1 MQPRHSPLTLRL
13 IFTALIGLL
22 WSAALHAEMAQT
34 ESMAPQEAGAFA
46 AELRSQ
52 LGQRSGSY
60 SSQLH
65 WTQLATFYT
74 TRDYLPVWVDTSGTN
89 TDAEIL
95 LRTLHQAGNEGLE
108 PAAYPLPLLVQL
120 WPSESIHE
128 LITLELLLTNAF
140 FDYSRKL
147 QSGQIDPMWSEQLWH
162 IEVAETDSVSLLQA
176 LLTSDDFK
184 IALKSLP
191 PTHPA
196 YRRLRDALARYRK
209 IEAANNGWPTIPAGR
224 TLRAGVQDPRTPLL
238 RQRLHLEGEL
248 QFAPVEDEMLFDQAL
263 RYAIERFQLR
273 HGLRVDGVVG
283 PLTLA
288 ELNVPLSQR
297 ITQIRLN
304 MERWRWLP
312 NQLGHRHIIVNVA
325 AYHLSAYNHGERQF
339 TMNTIIGTLQ
349 RPTPLIAGKIHTVVF
364 NPYWTIPLSIALD
377 ELIPRQRRHP
387 GYFASRGI
395 RVFSHWDDGKEL
407 APRSINWSRLNENH
421 FPYMLRQDPGPKNP
435 LGKTK
440 FIFTNEFD
448 IYLHDTPGRQLFNRT
463 ERALSHGC
471 IRVEEPSRLAAYILA
486 NKPLLH
492 WTEEKIR
499 SVVAT
504 GATRRVPVSPSVPV
518 YLLYLT
524 AWVGDDGAVHFRKDV
539 YGEDEMLLI
548 RLPDREL

>member
-1 MQPRHSPLTLRL
+1 
-13 IFTALIGLL
+13 
-22 WSAALHAEMAQT
+22 MA
-34 ESMAPQEAGAFA
+34 SLEAGAFA

-52 LGQRSGSY
+52 LGQRSGRY

-65 WTQLATFYT
+65 WTQLTTFYAA
-74 TRDYLPVWVDTSGTN
+74 RDYLPVWVDTSGTN
-89 TDAEIL
+89 THAEIL

-108 PAAYPLPLLVQL
+108 PAAYRLPLLVQL
-120 WPSESIHE
+120 WPSENIHE
-128 LITLELLLTNAF
+128 LVTLELLLSNAF

-147 QSGQIDPMWSEQLWH
+147 QSGQIDPMWSEQLWY

-176 LLTSDDFK
+176 LLASEDFE

-196 YRRLRDALARYRK
+196 YQRLRDALARYRK
-209 IEAANNGWPTIPAGR
+209 IEAASGWPTVPAGR
-224 TLRAGVQDPRTPLL
+224 TLRAGGHDPRIPLL

-248 QFAPVEDEMLFDQAL
+248 QFAPVKDEMLFDQAL
-263 RYAIERFQLR
+263 RYAVERFQLR
-273 HGLRVDGVVG
+273 HGLKVDGVVG
-283 PLTLA
+283 ALTLA

-325 AYHLSAYNHGERQF
+325 AYRLSAYNHGERQF
-339 TMNTIIGTLQ
+339 TMETIVGTLQ
-349 RPTPLIAGKIHTVVF
+349 RPTPLIAGSIHTVVF
-364 NPYWTIPLSIALD
+364 NPYWTVPLSIALD
-377 ELIPRQRRHP
+377 ELIPRQRRDP

-407 APRSINWSRLNENH
+407 APESINWSRLNENH

-448 IYLHDTPGRQLFNRT
+448 IYLHDTPGRQLFNQT
-463 ERALSHGC
+463 ERAFSHGC
-471 IRVEEPSRLAAYILA
+471 IRVEDPSQLAAYILA
-486 NKPLLH
+486 NEPLLH
-492 WTEEKIR
+492 LNEEAIR
-499 SVVAT
+499 SVVNA
-504 GATRRVPVSPSVPV
+504 GVTREVSVSPSVPV

-524 AWVGDDGAVHFRKDV
+524 AWVGDDGAVHYRKDI

-548 RLPDREL
+548 RLPEREL